1 MSEDGYDHPSARYR
15 AMIFDG
21 PEAKAAAEQS
31 VSAALD
37 ATFGIR
43 RYTTT
48 EGWLVGGLEG
58 NGEVNQ
64 EGPKSSPAWR
74 QRIEKARREIE
85 EFNRE
90 ERLKDA
96 QALKDS
102 VAKDTAATIVV
113 DVVYEPVEWFA
124 QAISN
129 FKSKAEQWQTI

>member
-1 MSEDGYDHPSARYR
+1 MTPQQFEETYSQFR
-15 AMIFDG
+15 AMVFSG
-21 PEAKAAAEQS
+21 PEAMAAAQES
-31 VSAALD
+31 VTAAID